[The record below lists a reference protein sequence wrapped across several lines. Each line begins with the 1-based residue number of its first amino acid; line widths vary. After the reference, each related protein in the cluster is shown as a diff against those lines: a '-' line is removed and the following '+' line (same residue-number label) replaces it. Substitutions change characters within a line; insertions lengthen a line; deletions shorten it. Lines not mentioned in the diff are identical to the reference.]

1 MKRNS
6 CKPQAICFVRLW
18 VTCDIME
25 VGSEEWFIFWVILTT
40 VKYALNYTYEM
51 ARLQL
56 LYQPN

>member
-25 VGSEEWFIFWVILTT
+25 VGSEEWFIF
-40 VKYALNYTYEM
+40 
-51 ARLQL
+51 
-56 LYQPN
+56 